1 MPIIPSPAATAT
13 GLCDTTQILPGNWS
27 ISIGKPIA
35 GFSARIPRSSKA
47 FTTLRATSLTSSPL
61 WWNSVLETERAGV
74 RMASRFMRTTKLI
87 RVLVCGSAWRMSSR

>member
-13 GLCDTTQILPGNWS
+13 GLCDTTHTLPGNRS

-35 GFSARIPRSSKA
+35 GFIARIPRSSRVR
-47 FTTLRATSLTSSPL
+47 TTLRAMSLTSSPL

-87 RVLVCGSAWRMSSR
+87 SVLVWGNALRMSAR